1 MAIVPAFQKKGIAR
15 KMIEYGLQA
24 AGELGHATVFVCGHT
39 DFYQEIGFVPHVG
52 IVGGKRRSGIGI

>member
-1 MAIVPAFQKKGIAR
+1 
-15 KMIEYGLQA
+15 MIEYGLQA